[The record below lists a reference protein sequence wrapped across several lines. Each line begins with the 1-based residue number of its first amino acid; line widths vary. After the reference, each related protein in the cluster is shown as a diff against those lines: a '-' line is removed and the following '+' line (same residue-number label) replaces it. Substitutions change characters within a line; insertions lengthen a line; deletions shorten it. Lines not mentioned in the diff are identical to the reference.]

1 MLPEML
7 SLMRE
12 RVVVGSQHGVVA
24 TPQNVPSRVRVRAR
38 PSAIL
43 HFLLSQPS
51 HLSPFL
57 SQFED
62 RNEGVTTKNV
72 GVFSKNLPRFSHYL
86 RHFFF
91 RSDFLQNRF

>member
-1 MLPEML
+1 
-7 SLMRE
+7 
-12 RVVVGSQHGVVA
+12 
-24 TPQNVPSRVRVRAR
+24 
-38 PSAIL
+38 
-43 HFLLSQPS
+43 LLSQPS

-86 RHFFF
+86 RHFILSLRFSSKSLLLSGKTYGF
-91 RSDFLQNRF
+91 VPFQLLQLFSPFAPLFLYFLALQHLNIKECL

>member
-1 MLPEML
+1 MVLWL
-7 SLMRE
+7 L
-12 RVVVGSQHGVVA
+12 H
-24 TPQNVPSRVRVRAR
+24 NVPSRVRVRAR

-43 HFLLSQPS
+43 YFLLSQPS

-72 GVFSKNLPRFSHYL
+72 GVFSTNLPRFSDYL
-86 RHFFF
+86 RPIAPY
-91 RSDFLQNRF
+91 LRFSPK